1 MITAII
7 IFLAVLVGI
16 IIYFMYSFRWSIFVL
31 LLIFVL
37 IICWKVYR
45 NIKRCGSKSIFR
57 AFHQYP
63 NDNEQLNLVEH
74 ILTKEQK
81 FHIVLRTNYEILIF
95 ISCSGVYLIK
105 VLSQLGRIL
114 GESNNE
120 TLIVKNGGEETIPN
134 FFLELKKLENF
145 LKIKIPNLVI
155 KKLVIKKGTCLLQ
168 IPYLGEYQ
176 VIEVHNL
183 YYQLRHWDKKRVYTE
198 DQVQKLS
205 THVSDCL
212 SNIVKLKE
220 NTCTSEET
228 KLQSK

>member
-1 MITAII
+1 MITAMI

-16 IIYFMYSFRWSIFVL
+16 IIYSIYSFRWTIFIL
-31 LLIFVL
+31 LLAFVL
-37 IICWKVYR
+37 IICWKVHR

-63 NDNEQLNLVEH
+63 TDNEQLNLVEH

-81 FHIVLRTNYEILIF
+81 FHIVLRTDYEILIF
-95 ISCSGVYLIK
+95 ISCSGIYLIK
-105 VLSQLGRIL
+105 VLSHLGRIL
-114 GESNNE
+114 GESKDE
-120 TLIVKNGGEETIPN
+120 TLIVKNVKEETIPN
-134 FFLELKKLENF
+134 FFLELKKLEN
-145 LKIKIPNLVI
+145 LLNIRIPNLVI

-183 YYQLRHWDKKRVYTE
+183 YYQLQHWDKKMVYTE
-198 DQVQKLS
+198 DQVRKLS
-205 THVSDCL
+205 AHISNCL
-212 SNIVKLKE
+212 SNTVKLKE
-220 NTCTSEET
+220 NTCVSEET